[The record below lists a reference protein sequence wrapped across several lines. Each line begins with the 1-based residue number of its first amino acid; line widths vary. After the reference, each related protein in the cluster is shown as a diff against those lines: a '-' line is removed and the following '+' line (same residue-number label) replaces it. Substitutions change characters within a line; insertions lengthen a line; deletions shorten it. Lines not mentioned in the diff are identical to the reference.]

1 MLFKDLRKS
10 RSAPPSAGRLRC
22 RSSRSDTATA
32 LRALSCNVRKAL
44 AQTRRAPVEVKPQGR
59 ARACRPSGG
68 SAPNPPRSPPRGSGG
83 RLRRN
88 RLRRPAPSR
97 APRVRVHGCL
107 SRAFAAY
114 TRRAAS
120 LAPALLHGPLTR
132 PPRTLRRSRPIRQ
145 SCSDMVARARWRS
158 MQPTRSPYVKDE
170 GERLLPPPTRT
181 RQTQIFAH
189 SRRHRANLFSLS
201 SCKTEFDRLRT
212 MGGRR
217 RFPGGHSAEGNR
229 FRRVTSARPVCG
241 FKPVDAKRRGRD
253 RTDAAID
260 TTSEIRH
267 RRHP

>member
-1 MLFKDLRKS
+1 MPSVRGLCPQ
-10 RSAPPSAGRLRC
+10 PP
-22 RSSRSDTATA
+22 
-32 LRALSCNVRKAL
+32 
-44 AQTRRAPVEVKPQGR
+44 
-59 ARACRPSGG
+59 
-68 SAPNPPRSPPRGSGG
+68 
-83 RLRRN
+83 
-88 RLRRPAPSR
+88 
-97 APRVRVHGCL
+97 
-107 SRAFAAY
+107 AFAA
-114 TRRAAS
+114 TWLGRALAAQPV
-120 LAPALLHGPLTR
+120 APARTLQSPQGTSPRLLVKGFRGVYSARRFACACVT
-132 PPRTLRRSRPIRQ
+132 PRTLDKAAEDSKAKPTDQQ
-145 SCSDMVARARWRS
+145 SCSDMVARARWRT